1 MEYIFAPLFYGTHF
15 SSAHAY
21 RAEGGMSLFRCRMH
35 VKNEMGVQEFPTP
48 NKNAPT
54 IKGAPFIVG
63 YFFVVLGKLF
73 AYSLGYFLQS
83 HIEDNSPHLLPYKQW
98 SWVPSVNN
106 WWYTTPSA
114 SQLIR
119 QITIGIWLCFNQ
131 LNNIFLFFG
140 SRWS

>member
-1 MEYIFAPLFYGTHF
+1 MEYIFAPLFDGTHF

-21 RAEGGMSLFRCRMH
+21 KTEGGMRWEYKS
-35 VKNEMGVQEFPTP
+35 FPLQT
-48 NKNAPT
+48 KTAPT
-54 IKGAPFIVG
+54 IKGAPFTVG
-63 YFFVVLGKLF
+63 YFFVVPGKLF

-83 HIEDNSPHLLPYKQW
+83 HIEDNSPHLLPYKLW

-119 QITIGIWLCFNQ
+119 QITVGIWLCFNQ